1 MHVSLSAL
9 LPMVAAMCGTR
20 YSIARG
26 WVAHAAVWQSAFGIL
41 APALAGLIDFI
52 YLFFLFLKICFY

>member
-9 LPMVAAMCGTR
+9 LPMVAAVCGTR

-41 APALAGLIDFI
+41 APALAGLIDFSFI
-52 YLFFLFLKICFY
+52 YFFYF